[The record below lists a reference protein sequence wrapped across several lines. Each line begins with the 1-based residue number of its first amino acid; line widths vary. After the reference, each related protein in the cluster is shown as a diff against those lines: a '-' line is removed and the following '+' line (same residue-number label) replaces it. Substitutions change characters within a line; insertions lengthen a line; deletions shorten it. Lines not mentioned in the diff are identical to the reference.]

1 MPLLAPCQRLLHG
14 RRIQVKRMPRRTGS
28 ATLARRIGARIRA
41 LRHDADMTQE
51 SLALEC
57 RIDKGYLSQI
67 ESGKRLPS
75 IPTLL
80 SVARELKVEGA
91 DLLGYDLS
99 HPRLA
104 LLDAARRGD
113 REAVDAALRANDL
126 T

>member
-1 MPLLAPCQRLLHG
+1 
-14 RRIQVKRMPRRTGS
+14 MPRRTGS

-41 LRHDADMTQE
+41 LRNEAEITQE
-51 SLALEC
+51 RLALEC

-80 SVARELKVEGA
+80 AVARELKVEGA
-91 DLLGYDLS
+91 DLLGFDLS

-104 LLDAARRGD
+104 LLDATRRRD
-113 REAVDAALRANDL
+113 RAAIDAALRVIDS